1 MYFRILPDPVSVAAR
16 RVLPLA
22 CRASHWT
29 EHASPSG
36 RPSTDDDG
44 GDDGDDGD
52 YDDDDDDVVVAVVD
66 DDDDGDDDDD
76 DDGDGDDDGDV
87 QGRKSTSNGTFQIL
101 NQKPN
106 FIGGW
111 MKICKIL
118 FCQKFH

>member
-1 MYFRILPDPVSVAAR
+1 MTIAFTHRAR
-16 RVLPLA
+16 KTLWEFWREGVP
-22 CRASHWT
+22 
-29 EHASPSG
+29 
-36 RPSTDDDG
+36 G
-44 GDDGDDGD
+44 G
-52 YDDDDDDVVVAVVD
+52 
-66 DDDDGDDDDD
+66 DDGDDDDD